1 MSWGRRAWVFAFS
14 GGLLLAILWP
24 ILRDPPK
31 DGFPLSNYPMFSS
44 SRDRTRSE
52 IPHVVGYSRQGR
64 HRPLTPEQLGSA
76 EIMQAYVT
84 VRFAIR
90 KGHARDLCLRSAEL
104 VASQPEH
111 ADLERLEVRTDIYDS
126 LAYFSGDKKPRK
138 TRVHARCP
146 VPSAGAK

>member
-1 MSWGRRAWVFAFS
+1 MTGARRAWAFVFSA
-14 GGLLLAILWP
+14 GLVLAIVWP

-52 IPHVVGYSRQGR
+52 IPHVVGYSKEGR

-84 VRFAIR
+84 VRLAIR
-90 KGHARDLCLRSAEL
+90 KGHARDLCQRSAEL

-111 ADLERLEVRTDIYDS
+111 ADLERLEVRTDVYDS

-138 TRVHARCP
+138 TRVHARCA
-146 VPSAGAK
+146 VPHGGAR